1 MSSENKRFLRN
12 IHIAA
17 LACLCTGGCSEG
29 TTRAVLATV
38 LAVDGPCAIRG
49 VRAQESGLL
58 HPGAALPSGALVSTG
73 SGGRVALALLPNVR
87 IELME
92 RSELQIVRLFL
103 TKDGNETGNAMRN
116 RQVEVKLLRGSA
128 VISQVLGDWAQSK
141 VYVETPNGTLLGD
154 YEALVRIEYADD
166 TTRALCVSGIVE
178 FRPGGSPAAIS
189 LPRGSAGEWRGAQSR
204 IFLAETDARG
214 QEDLQEALE
223 AEEKLRGLMSRLR
236 YVLPR

>member
-1 MSSENKRFLRN
+1 LQSARYGFRHPPGGSKNKRLLRK
-12 IHIAA
+12 IYIAA
-17 LACLCTGGCSEG
+17 LACLCTSGCSEG

-38 LAVDGPCAIRG
+38 LAVDGRCAVRG
-49 VRAQESGLL
+49 VRAQEAGLL
-58 HPGAALPSGALVSTG
+58 HPGA
-73 SGGRVALALLPNVR
+73 ALALLPNVR
-87 IELME
+87 IDLME
-92 RSELQIVRLFL
+92 HSELQIVRLFL

-141 VYVETPNGTLLGD
+141 VYVETPNGTLLGN
-154 YEALVRIEYADD
+154 YEALLRIEYADE

-178 FRPGGSPAAIS
+178 FRPADSLAAIS
-189 LPRGSAGEWRGAQSR
+189 LPRGSAGEWRRGQSR

-223 AEEKLRGLMSRLR
+223 VEQRLRGLMNRLR